1 MVGAIFMTDTE
12 HGSRDYFYTGEDAND
27 LITQFNEDQNL
38 TCLPEMGR
46 SMGTRKD
53 KIVLKKLDAFLTNYY
68 RGELTMDDLKDFSVN
83 LSIGYIGVRAIAE
96 TEEEVEKLERKLKDL
111 F

>member
-1 MVGAIFMTDTE
+1 MVGAIFFTDTD
-12 HGSRDYFYTGEDAND
+12 HGGHDYFYIGEDAND

-53 KIVLKKLDAFLTNYY
+53 KIVLKKLDAFLTKYY
-68 RGELTMDDLKDFSVN
+68 DGKLTMDDIKDFSVN

-96 TEEEVEKLERKLKDL
+96 TDDEVNQLEAKVKR
-111 F
+111 

>member
-1 MVGAIFMTDTE
+1 MVAAIFFTDTE
-12 HGSRDYFYTGEDAND
+12 HGGHDYFYKGEDAND

-53 KIVLKKLDAFLTNYY
+53 KIVLAKLDNFLMKYY
-68 RGELTMDDLKDFSVN
+68 QGELTMDDLKDFSVN
-83 LSIGYIGVRAIAE
+83 LSIGYIGVRALAE
-96 TEEEVEKLERKLKDL
+96 TEEEVEKLEAKVKR
-111 F
+111 

>member
-1 MVGAIFMTDTE
+1 MVGAIFFTDTD
-12 HGSRDYFYTGEDAND
+12 HGGHDYFYKGEDAND

-46 SMGTRKD
+46 SMGTKKD
-53 KIVLKKLDAFLTNYY
+53 KIVLKKLDAFLTKYY
-68 RGELTMDDLKDFSVN
+68 EGKLTMGDLKDFSVN

-96 TEEEVEKLERKLKDL
+96 TDEEVEQLEAKVKN
-111 F
+111 

>member
-1 MVGAIFMTDTE
+1 MVGAIFYTDKKYGG
-12 HGSRDYFYTGEDAND
+12 HDYLYTGEDAND
-27 LITQFNEDQNL
+27 LISQFNEDQNL

-46 SMGTRKD
+46 LMGTRKD
-53 KIVLKKLDAFLTNYY
+53 KIVLKKLDAFLTKYY

-96 TEEEVEKLERKLKDL
+96 TDEDVKKLEAKLKDI